1 MISNNFLFLT
11 PGEEKMP
18 KRQEMKNFNLLHYL
32 CLQVNTGQTLNI

>member
-18 KRQEMKNFNLLHYL
+18 KRQEMKYSNLLHYL
-32 CLQVNTGQTLNI
+32 CFQVNTGQTLNI